1 MNIQGLSLGRQP
13 RHDNG
18 EWRQKNFS
26 ETGAFR
32 GQVGALGECHLFIVW
47 AVYALSEVLNG
58 QSTFEDKTAFAPL
71 LPRQG
76 SRMKKTV
83 LITGASSGFGLMLAT
98 HLHQQG
104 FNVVGTS
111 RYPERYASS
120 VPFKL
125 LRLDVDDDGSIQSFT
140 EALFKNITTLD
151 VLVNNAGYMVTGLAE
166 ETPIET
172 GRQQFETNFWGTVKV
187 TNAVLPHLRQQKAG
201 QIITVSSMVG
211 LIGPPN
217 LSYYSASKHAVE
229 GYFKSLRF
237 ELSQFNINVSVI
249 EPGWFKTNLGG
260 NAISVAGSQIA
271 DYDNYRKK
279 VNVVTQKGIDEAESP
294 QAVVNAIVN
303 VIATKKP
310 PFSHPVAKMAGM
322 ILFLQRYLPSLF
334 ESAIFKSI
342 ASGKKL

>member
-1 MNIQGLSLGRQP
+1 
-13 RHDNG
+13 
-18 EWRQKNFS
+18 
-26 ETGAFR
+26 
-32 GQVGALGECHLFIVW
+32 
-47 AVYALSEVLNG
+47 
-58 QSTFEDKTAFAPL
+58 
-71 LPRQG
+71 
-76 SRMKKTV
+76 MKKTV
-83 LITGASSGFGLMLAT
+83 LITGASSGFGLLLAT

-111 RYPERYASS
+111 RYPEKYAGS
-120 VPFKL
+120 VRFKL
-125 LRLDVDDDGSIQSFT
+125 LRLDIDDDSSVQAFT
-140 EALFKNITTLD
+140 DELFKHITRLH

-187 TNAVLPHLRQQKAG
+187 TNAVLPYMRRQKNG

-217 LSYYSASKHAVE
+217 LSYYAASKHAVE

-237 ELSQFNINVSVI
+237 ELNQFNINVSVI
-249 EPGWFKTNLGG
+249 EPGWFNTNLGS
-260 NAISVAGSQIA
+260 NAHSATGSKIA
-271 DYDNYRKK
+271 DYDLYRKK
-279 VNVVTQKGIDEAESP
+279 VDLVTQKGIDEAESP
-294 QAVVNAIVN
+294 KAVVNAIVN

-322 ILFLQRYLPSLF
+322 ILFLQHYLPSVF
-334 ESAIFKSI
+334 ENAIFKSI